1 MSEQGDEGCQQ
12 LEGIKELEGG
22 VSCLLRMDI
31 CGADSSSTRWDSRK
45 GDCIFAITL
54 NTAMAHRFITSL
66 PYVTYNIHL
75 DLANY
80 QFGTP
85 HFGISA
91 LLPCPTPP
99 TLSCILA
106 ARAAR
111 VGIYTTY
118 AQTHLVQAQYY
129 RDAERLDQFMEM
141 NEFLRDLNAEKKG
154 TGEKLTWEEK
164 GGKGVSGLDNL
175 VAIMFDADR
184 IFFSILYMREGLM
197 NRHRIPRSIGPF
209 RYLHPRQ

>member
-1 MSEQGDEGCQQ
+1 M
-12 LEGIKELEGG
+12 
-22 VSCLLRMDI
+22 
-31 CGADSSSTRWDSRK
+31 
-45 GDCIFAITL
+45 
-54 NTAMAHRFITSL
+54 HPTS
-66 PYVTYNIHL
+66 
-75 DLANY
+75 DLANE

-118 AQTHLVQAQYY
+118 AQTHLVQAQYF

-154 TGEKLTWEEK
+154 VDEKLTFEEK
-164 GGKGVSGLDNL
+164 GGKGLSGLENL

-184 IFFSILYMREGLM
+184 TSLSIDT
-197 NRHRIPRSIGPF
+197 
-209 RYLHPRQ
+209 

>member
-1 MSEQGDEGCQQ
+1 MGFSQGG
-12 LEGIKELEGG
+12 LY
-22 VSCLLRMDI
+22 LRHYAQYCDGPPI
-31 CGADSSSTRWDSRK
+31 HNLITVTHQHITPSLADK
-45 GDCIFAITL
+45 
-54 NTAMAHRFITSL
+54 
-66 PYVTYNIHL
+66 
-75 DLANY
+75 

-154 TGEKLTWEEK
+154 LNEKLTWEEK
-164 GGKGVSGLDNL
+164 GGKGLSGLENL
-175 VAIMFDADR
+175 VAIMFDTDR
-184 IFFSILYMREGLM
+184 TSFAILHTRGANEKERYPRL
-197 NRHRIPRSIGPF
+197 NRPISQPTPLAIRPC
-209 RYLHPRQ
+209 

>member
-1 MSEQGDEGCQQ
+1 MGFSQGG
-12 LEGIKELEGG
+12 LY
-22 VSCLLRMDI
+22 LRHYAQYCDGPPI
-31 CGADSSSTRWDSRK
+31 RNCPKCPTWSLADK
-45 GDCIFAITL
+45 
-54 NTAMAHRFITSL
+54 
-66 PYVTYNIHL
+66 
-75 DLANY
+75 

-141 NEFLRDLNAEKKG
+141 NEFLMDLNAEKKG
-154 TGEKLTWEEK
+154 SDEKLTYGEK
-164 GGKGVSGLDNL
+164 GGEGLSGLENL

-184 IFFSILYMREGLM
+184 TSCSILNTG
-197 NRHRIPRSIGPF
+197 GTDG
-209 RYLHPRQ
+209 